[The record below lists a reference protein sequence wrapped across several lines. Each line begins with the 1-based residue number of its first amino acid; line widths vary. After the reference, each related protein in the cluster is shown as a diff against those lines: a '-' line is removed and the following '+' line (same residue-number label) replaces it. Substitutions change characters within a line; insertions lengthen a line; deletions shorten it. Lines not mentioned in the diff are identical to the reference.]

1 MRVVLW
7 IQWHASAAYPRPSGL
22 SVLNPSIFSI
32 PQAQGSWFDVVYDY
46 SHDYIMHSFEDSLQR
61 LGLARIDILYV
72 HDIGAYQHGAAA
84 PQHVQTLRESG
95 YRALESVKRSGTVGA
110 IGIGVN
116 ERAARGDGMG
126 RLGRVP
132 AGRPGGR
139 RRAPASSPR
148 PRPWHRRRSS
158 SG

>member
-1 MRVVLW
+1 M
-7 IQWHASAAYPRPSGL
+7 

-116 ERAARGDGMG
+116 EREVLLEAMEWAIWMGSCWPAEWSAASA
-126 RLGRVP
+126 RVKP
-132 AGRPGGR
+132 AT
-139 RRAPASSPR
+139 AALAQKT
-148 PRPWHRRRSS
+148 
-158 SG
+158 